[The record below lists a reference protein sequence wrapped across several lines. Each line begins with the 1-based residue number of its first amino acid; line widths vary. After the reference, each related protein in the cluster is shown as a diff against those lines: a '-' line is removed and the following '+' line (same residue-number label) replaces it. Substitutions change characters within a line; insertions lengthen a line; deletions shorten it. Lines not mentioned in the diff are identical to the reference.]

1 MSDLGS
7 RRCGFKPLV
16 RFMACDSE
24 NKEIFNILWQQI
36 INVDISQL
44 ILWWKDGDVATT
56 KLLTA
61 ALCDWGK
68 VC

>member
-1 MSDLGS
+1 
-7 RRCGFKPLV
+7 
-16 RFMACDSE
+16 MACDSE
-24 NKEIFNILWQQI
+24 NKEIFNILWQQT

-56 KLLTA
+56 KLLMA